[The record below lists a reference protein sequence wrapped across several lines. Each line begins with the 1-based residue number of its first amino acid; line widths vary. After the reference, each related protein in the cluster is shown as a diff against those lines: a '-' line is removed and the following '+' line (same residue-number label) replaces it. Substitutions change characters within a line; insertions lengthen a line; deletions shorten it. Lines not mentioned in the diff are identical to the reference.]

1 MSRPAPDENRR
12 LERLHELRIV
22 DTAPE
27 PSFDAAVSL
36 AARLTECPLAL
47 LGFMDRD
54 RHWFKA
60 ILGTQIQE
68 VPRDLALCNHTM
80 HDEGMSVVDDLGVDP
95 RFAGHPFVVDALRLR
110 FFASLPLR
118 VEGEV
123 VATLCVYDLR
133 PRELSEPARQG
144 LQQVGLM
151 LESLLLA
158 RLKEQRSR
166 LQEARVRTASLAGN
180 DWLWES
186 DREGRITWVSAGI
199 EKHTGLR
206 PQDEIGLLARD
217 LFRPS
222 ADPEHRDGHAAY
234 LKARAAQAA
243 FSQLVMERDTPRGRL
258 SVSVAGVP
266 VFDSAGQFRGYR
278 GATRVVTEELRI
290 RQRARQAQTLLQDAI
305 DSVGASIVITDAED
319 CIVHANRSWHAGP
332 GRHLCDPQG
341 MAWRDAVRQGVQAG
355 DYPDAAGQE
364 DSYLAW
370 LTAPQ
375 PAGAAPRELRWRDRR
390 IMVTEEAIAGGGTV
404 RVGMDITEHSVAADR
419 LRLSEE
425 LYRSV
430 ALSISD
436 GLMVLTRDR
445 YVVAVNPAA
454 CRILDTPMDTLMMRP
469 GLDLLREDLSPL
481 AAEDHPVHRAL
492 EAGESVAEQVFALRM
507 ADGQPR
513 WLGVSAQPL
522 RLAPGERPMSAVI
535 TFRDITRQRQAE
547 QALAQSEQRWKFA
560 LEGSGDGVWDWDARS
575 NEVYYSHSWRANLGH
590 AHDTLSSHPRE
601 WAQRIHPEDW
611 PRVRRALVAH
621 LKGQTEDYQSEHR
634 MRHRDGHYLWV
645 FERGKAMSRSPDGR
659 ALRLVGTYS
668 DITRLKQAEQALRDK
683 QAAELASQAKTEFL
697 SRMSHEIRTPLNAMI
712 GFAQLLGMSANRA
725 DPVQVRDYAGHMLQA
740 GRHLLALIN
749 DVLDLQRVEAGQLA
763 FTPETLH
770 LGTVVAEALELLAPM
785 ALQASV
791 SIDNR
796 IEAHWNVRADA
807 QRTRQ
812 VLINLVSNAIKYNRS
827 PGRVVLRCGVAA
839 GQHLRLDIED
849 TGTGLDASQLDR
861 LFQPFERLG
870 RETSSVEGTGLGLL
884 IAKRLVEEMGGRIA
898 VGSTPG
904 VGTTVSIELPRDD
917 AGRALLGGAPGT
929 VVAPA
934 LVARQSDGGVLRML
948 YVEDNPI
955 NALLFEEAM
964 KLCSHVELRVAEDGP
979 QAYSL
984 VQGWRPDILVLDAHL
999 PGKSGFEVL
1008 EDLRHHHGL
1017 HETPAFMCSAD
1028 AMPDDIER
1036 ARAAGFVGYWTKPIS
1051 LDKVLADVE
1060 RVAPRPLADA

>member
-1 MSRPAPDENRR
+1 
-12 LERLHELRIV
+12 
-22 DTAPE
+22 
-27 PSFDAAVSL
+27 
-36 AARLTECPLAL
+36 
-47 LGFMDRD
+47 
-54 RHWFKA
+54 
-60 ILGTQIQE
+60 
-68 VPRDLALCNHTM
+68 
-80 HDEGMSVVDDLGVDP
+80 
-95 RFAGHPFVVDALRLR
+95 
-110 FFASLPLR
+110 
-118 VEGEV
+118 
-123 VATLCVYDLR
+123 
-133 PRELSEPARQG
+133 
-144 LQQVGLM
+144 
-151 LESLLLA
+151 
-158 RLKEQRSR
+158 
-166 LQEARVRTASLAGN
+166 
-180 DWLWES
+180 
-186 DREGRITWVSAGI
+186 
-199 EKHTGLR
+199 
-206 PQDEIGLLARD
+206 
-217 LFRPS
+217 
-222 ADPEHRDGHAAY
+222 
-234 LKARAAQAA
+234 
-243 FSQLVMERDTPRGRL
+243 
-258 SVSVAGVP
+258 
-266 VFDSAGQFRGYR
+266 
-278 GATRVVTEELRI
+278 
-290 RQRARQAQTLLQDAI
+290 
-305 DSVGASIVITDAED
+305 
-319 CIVHANRSWHAGP
+319 
-332 GRHLCDPQG
+332 
-341 MAWRDAVRQGVQAG
+341 
-355 DYPDAAGQE
+355 
-364 DSYLAW
+364 
-370 LTAPQ
+370 
-375 PAGAAPRELRWRDRR
+375 
-390 IMVTEEAIAGGGTV
+390 
-404 RVGMDITEHSVAADR
+404 
-419 LRLSEE
+419 
-425 LYRSV
+425 
-430 ALSISD
+430 
-436 GLMVLTRDR
+436 
-445 YVVAVNPAA
+445 
-454 CRILDTPMDTLMMRP
+454 
-469 GLDLLREDLSPL
+469 
-481 AAEDHPVHRAL
+481 
-492 EAGESVAEQVFALRM
+492 
-507 ADGQPR
+507 
-513 WLGVSAQPL
+513 
-522 RLAPGERPMSAVI
+522 
-535 TFRDITRQRQAE
+535 
-547 QALAQSEQRWKFA
+547 
-560 LEGSGDGVWDWDARS
+560 
-575 NEVYYSHSWRANLGH
+575 
-590 AHDTLSSHPRE
+590 
-601 WAQRIHPEDW
+601 
-611 PRVRRALVAH
+611 VRRALVAH

-827 PGRVVLRCGVAA
+827 PGHVLLRCGVAG

-898 VGSTPG
+898 VCSTPG

-917 AGRALLGGAPGT
+917 AGRALLGTAPSAA
-929 VVAPA
+929 VAPA
-934 LVARQSDGGVLRML
+934 QVTQRRDGDVLRML

-979 QAYSL
+979 QAFSL
-984 VQGWRPDILVLDAHL
+984 VRGWRPDILVLDAHL

-1060 RVAPRPLADA
+1060 RVAPRPTARA

>member
-36 AARLTECPLAL
+36 AAQLTGCPLAL
-47 LGFMDRD
+47 LGFMERD

-60 ILGTQIQE
+60 IQGSPIRE
-68 VPRDLALCNHTM
+68 VPRDLAFCNRTM
-80 HDEGMSVVDDLGVDP
+80 FDEGLTVVDDLRADP
-95 RFAGHPFVVDALRLR
+95 RFATHPFVTDGLRLR

-133 PRELSEPARQG
+133 PRQLPEPARQG
-144 LQQVGLM
+144 LQQVGCM
-151 LESLLLA
+151 LESMLLA
-158 RLKEQRSR
+158 RLKEQRFR

-180 DWLWES
+180 DWLWET
-186 DREGRITWVSAGI
+186 DHEGRITWVSAGI
-199 EKHTGLR
+199 EKHTGLS
-206 PQDEIGLLARD
+206 PEDEIGLFARD
-217 LFRPS
+217 LLRPS
-222 ADPEHRDGHAAY
+222 THPEHRDDHAAY
-234 LKARAAQAA
+234 VKARAEHAA
-243 FSQLVMERDTPRGRL
+243 FSQIVMERDTPLGCL
-258 SVSVAGVP
+258 SVCLSGVP
-266 VFDSAGQFRGYR
+266 VFDSAGHFSGYR

-290 RQRARQAQTLLQDAI
+290 QQRARQAQTLLQNAI
-305 DSVGASIVITDAED
+305 DSIGSSIVITDAED
-319 CIVHANRSWHAGP
+319 RIVHANRSWRESL
-332 GRHLCDPQG
+332 GRHLSDPQG
-341 MAWRDAVRQGVQAG
+341 MTWREAVRLGVQAG
-355 DYPDAAGQE
+355 DYPDATGQE
-364 DSYLAW
+364 DSYLTW
-370 LTAPQ
+370 LTSAQ
-375 PAGAAPRELRWRDRR
+375 PREAAPRELRWRNRR
-390 IMVTEEAIAGGGTV
+390 IMVTEEPIAGGGTV
-404 RVGMDITEHSVAADR
+404 RVGMDITEHSMAAER

-454 CRILDTPMDTLMMRP
+454 CRILETPMDTLMMRP

-481 AAEDHPVHRAL
+481 AAEEHPVHRAL
-492 EAGESVAEQVFALRM
+492 EAGQAVAEQVYALRL
-507 ADGQPR
+507 ASAEPR

-522 RLAPGERPMSAVI
+522 RLTAGERPMSAVI

-560 LEGSGDGVWDWDARS
+560 LEGSGDGVWDWDATT
-575 NEVYYSHSWRANLGH
+575 NEVYYSYSWRANLGH
-590 AHDTLSSHPRE
+590 AHDTLSNHPRE
-601 WAQRIHPEDW
+601 WVQRIHPEDW
-611 PRVRRALVAH
+611 PRVREALVAH
-621 LKGQTEDYQSEHR
+621 LKGHTEDYQSEHR

-712 GFAQLLGMSANRA
+712 GFAQLLGMTSHQS
-725 DPVQVRDYAGHMLQA
+725 DPAQIRDYAAHMLQA

-749 DVLDLQRVEAGQLA
+749 DVLDLQRVEAGQHSFA
-763 FTPETLH
+763 PETLQ
-770 LGTVVAEALELLAPM
+770 LGSIVAEALELLAPM
-785 ALQASV
+785 ARAAQV
-791 SIDNR
+791 RIDNR
-796 IEAHWNVRADA
+796 IEDHWNIVADA

-827 PGRVVLRCGVAA
+827 PGWVVLRCSESADS
-839 GQHLRLDIED
+839 RLKVDIED
-849 TGTGLDASQLDR
+849 SGTGLEPHQLER

-870 RETSSVEGTGLGLL
+870 RETSSIEGTGLGLL
-884 IAKRLVEEMGGRIA
+884 IAKRLVEEMGGRIY
-898 VGSTPG
+898 VSSTPG
-904 VGTTVSIELPRDD
+904 VGTTFSVELPR
-917 AGRALLGGAPGT
+917 AEERQTPAPTQPPSPAWVAPG
-929 VVAPA
+929 PSNG
-934 LVARQSDGGVLRML
+934 LLRML

-964 KLCSHVELRVAEDGP
+964 RLCKHIELRIAQDGLQALAMVED
-979 QAYSL
+979 
-984 VQGWRPDILVLDAHL
+984 WRPDILVLDAHL

-1008 EDLRHHHGL
+1008 EDLREQRGL
-1017 HETPAFMCSAD
+1017 RDTPAFMCSAD
-1028 AMPDDIER
+1028 AMPDDIQR
-1036 ARAAGFVGYWTKPIS
+1036 AHDAGFVGYWTKPIA
-1051 LDKVLADVE
+1051 LDKVLADVA
-1060 RVAPRPLADA
+1060 RVAPRLALRA

>member
-12 LERLHELRIV
+12 LERLHELRV
-22 DTAPE
+22 MDTAAE
-27 PSFDAAVSL
+27 PSFDAAVQL
-36 AARLTECPLAL
+36 AAGVTDCPLAL

-54 RHWFKA
+54 RHWYKA
-60 ILGTQIQE
+60 IVGASVQE
-68 VPRDLALCNHTM
+68 VPRHLALCNHTL
-80 HDEGMSVVDDLGVDP
+80 HIEGLSVVEDLTLDP
-95 RFAGHPFVVDALRLR
+95 RFADHPFVVDAYRLR

-123 VATLCVYDLR
+123 VATLCVYDLQ
-133 PRELSEPARQG
+133 PRQLTDAGRDG
-144 LQQVGLM
+144 LLRLGRM
-151 LESLLLA
+151 LEDMLQS
-158 RLKEQRSR
+158 RLREQRSR
-166 LQEARVRTASLAGN
+166 LQEARVRTASLAGS

-186 DREGRITWVSAGI
+186 DHNGCITWVSAGI

-206 PQDEIGLLARD
+206 PSDEIGLHARD
-217 LFRPS
+217 LFAPS
-222 ADPEHRDGHAAY
+222 TAPEYAGSHAAY
-234 LKARAAQAA
+234 LRAREAREP
-243 FSQLVMERDTPRGRL
+243 FSHLVMERETPRGRL
-258 SVSVAGVP
+258 AVSVSGTP
-266 VFDSAGQFRGYR
+266 VFDSAGAFRGYR

-290 RQRARQAQTLLQDAI
+290 QQQARQAQGLLQDAI
-305 DSVGASIVITDAED
+305 DSVGAIIVITDAND
-319 CIVHANRSWHAGP
+319 RIVHANRSWREGP
-332 GRHLCDPQG
+332 GRHLTDPHG
-341 MAWRDAVRQGVQAG
+341 ANWRDAVRLGLQAG

-364 DSYLAW
+364 DSFLDW
-370 LTAPQ
+370 LTTAP
-375 PAGAAPRELRWRDRR
+375 ARGASPRELRYRDRR
-390 IMVTEEAIAGGGTV
+390 IMLTEEAIASGGTV
-404 RVGMDITEHSVAADR
+404 RVGMDITERSIAAER
-419 LRLSEE
+419 LRLSEA

-430 ALSISD
+430 ALAISD
-436 GLMVLTRDR
+436 GLMVLTRER
-445 YVVAVNPAA
+445 VVVAVNPAA
-454 CRILDTPMDTLMMRP
+454 CRILDLPMDQLMMRP

-481 AAEDHPVHRAL
+481 PTDAHPVHRAL
-492 EAGESVAEQVFALRM
+492 EAGEPVPEQVYALRT
-507 ADGQPR
+507 AQGEAR

-522 RLAPGERPMSAVI
+522 RLAPEDAPMSAVI

-560 LEGSGDGVWDWDARS
+560 LEGSGDGVWDWDTRS

-590 AHDTLSSHPRE
+590 GDDALSNHPRE
-601 WAQRIHPEDW
+601 WVQRIHPDDL
-611 PRVRRALVAH
+611 PRVRRALIAH
-621 LKGQTEDYQSEHR
+621 LKGHTEDYQSEHR

-712 GFAQLLGMSANRA
+712 GFAQLLGMSANSA
-725 DPVQVRDYAGHMLQA
+725 NPAQVQDYAAHMLQA

-763 FTPETLH
+763 FSPETLH
-770 LGTVVAEALELLAPM
+770 LGTVVGEALELLAPL
-785 ALQASV
+785 AQQAQV
-791 SIDNR
+791 HIDNR
-796 IEAHWNVRADA
+796 IDGHWNILADA

-827 PGRVVLRCGVAA
+827 PGRVVLRCGVAT
-839 GQHLRLDIED
+839 GRHLRLDIED
-849 TGTGLDASQLDR
+849 TGAGLEPHQLGR

-884 IAKRLVEEMGGRIA
+884 IAKRFIEEMGGSIT
-898 VGSTPG
+898 VSSTPG
-904 VGTTVSIELPRDD
+904 VGTTVSVELPRADTPLTAPPLPGQPPRTAPPSLPRE
-917 AGRALLGGAPGT
+917 AG
-929 VVAPA
+929 
-934 LVARQSDGGVLRML
+934 LVRML

-964 KLCSHVELRVAEDGP
+964 KLCAHVELRVAEDGP
-979 QAYSL
+979 QALSL

-1008 EDLRHHHGL
+1008 QDLRHLHGL
-1017 HETPAFMCSAD
+1017 QDTPAFMCSAD

-1060 RVAPRPLADA
+1060 RVAPRPTASA